1 MLGAARLR
9 TRALP
14 MASDYFCNRGCAMID
29 HQECPTCLRG
39 EIRIFV
45 KSVEVQGRGVILL
58 TGPSSCGKGEIAKAL
73 CRFLSIPAG
82 RHLSMGSILR
92 TTISRAREDDDFRRQ
107 LADDYG
113 ISDRVSIFD
122 PQHNPPRLAHK
133 AEEYRDDL
141 IRFVRGAAGD
151 QPSQLDWLEYC
162 VTKGLLVPDD
172 WTEKIIT
179 AVFTH
184 SPELRSSIF
193 ILDGYP
199 RTIPAARH
207 LLQLLAELQIPVIK
221 TMHMSITKEQMK
233 VRALNRGRLDDT
245 DESLERRYQFYID
258 RVQPCI
264 DYIKDCLGSSVV
276 ALIDGHQPVYGRGG
290 QLDLERSIHAVVVS
304 VMQALGLP
312 GYLLEIR

>member
-1 MLGAARLR
+1 MI
-9 TRALP
+9 
-14 MASDYFCNRGCAMID
+14 NR
-29 HQECPTCLRG
+29 QERPTCLTG
-39 EIRIFV
+39 EVRIIV

-73 CRFLSIPAG
+73 CRFLSIPAH

-92 TTISRAREDDDFRRQ
+92 TTVSRAREDAVFRQQ
-107 LADDYG
+107 LADEYG
-113 ISDRVSIFD
+113 ISDRVSILD
-122 PQHNPPRLAHK
+122 RESNPPRLVQK

-141 IRFVRGAAGD
+141 AKFVSRAEGG

-184 SPELRSSIF
+184 SPELRSTIF

-199 RTIPAARH
+199 RTTPAARH
-207 LLQLLAELQIPVIK
+207 LLQLLSDLEIPVIK
-221 TMHMSITKEQMK
+221 AMHMAITKEQMK

-245 DESLERRYQFYID
+245 EESLERRYQFYID

-264 DYIKDCLGSSVV
+264 DYLKDCLGSSAV
-276 ALIDGHQPVYGRGG
+276 ALIDGHQPVYNQDGE
-290 QLDLERSIHAVVVS
+290 LDLEGSIHAVVVS